1 MRSNGNS
8 VRHSYL
14 GTLNAGGMI
23 ETLRRL
29 LRLWHRRQTTRHQLA
44 RLNARELADI
54 GCDPLTAE
62 REAAKPFWMA

>member
-1 MRSNGNS
+1 MRPNGNS
-8 VRHSYL
+8 VRHSFPVTL
-14 GTLNAGGMI
+14 QASGMIGTLC
-23 ETLRRL
+23 RL
-29 LRLWHRRQTTRHQLA
+29 CRLWHRRQTTRRQLA